1 MFLLGACDDHPS
13 YPGRSYTIPVIEGGR
28 LVNLR
33 LRLDHPEKPGDKY
46 RPYRP
51 GYGSQLFN
59 AGAIRATTATV
70 LVTAGEKKAI
80 VLWSKGYTAV
90 SPTNGCS
97 GWQDAW
103 TAKLAHVPVVDPSSI
118 RPRLKRPR
126 SWPGAWGGRPSSW
139 TCPISRTISSCST
152 AERLLPAVSKG
163 EEGGNLMPN
172 RILKESITTSE
183 SLARLT
189 GRRRCSG
196 SPPGHRG

>member
-1 MFLLGACDDHPS
+1 MDAEARRWWRQQGIAEAAQDVFLLGVCDDHPS
-13 YPGRSYTIPVIEGGR
+13 YPGRCYTIPVIEGGR

-33 LRLDHPEKPGDKY
+33 LRLSRPEKPGDKY

-103 TAKLAHVPVVDPSSI
+103 TAKLAHVPRVLILFDPTETE
-118 RPRLKRPR
+118 
-126 SWPGAWGGRPSSW
+126 A
-139 TCPISRTISSCST
+139 
-152 AERLLPAVSKG
+152 AEK
-163 EEGGNLMPN
+163 
-172 RILKESITTSE
+172 
-183 SLARLT
+183 LARRL
-189 GRRRCSG
+189 GRQALLVDLPDKPDDFILQHGRTAFARRLQ
-196 SPPGHRG
+196 RARRVAT